1 MGYMVNSANPRLVL
15 YDLQLNKRKRKFW
28 PAKLKFIMSKEV
40 KIAEM
45 VNTVHSRLETI
56 LLGFPVDNQD

>member
-28 PAKLKFIMSKEV
+28 PAKLKLYHVQGGKNSRDGEHCTFSLGN
-40 KIAEM
+40 
-45 VNTVHSRLETI
+45 NTT
-56 LLGFPVDNQD
+56 GFPSR